1 MNEPFRCPYTPKAGQ
16 NEEPQKNDNNSSLPS
31 GHGSVM
37 IEKWIDAQD
46 ILMRLPISRKTLQRW
61 RKNKLLPYSRIGSK
75 IFYREAD
82 VQDML
87 MKHLKR

>member
-1 MNEPFRCPYTPKAGQ
+1 MNEPFRYTYLPTAGQ
-16 NEEPQKNDNNSSLPS
+16 NEEQQKNHNNSSLPLTHAP
-31 GHGSVM
+31 GI

-82 VQDML
+82 VQEML
-87 MKHLKR
+87 MKHLRR